1 MLFILYSYITTTIH
15 VVCMLCA
22 CYMHVVHH
30 VYNYCMFC
38 LLQPCMLCACYMH
51 DVRHVYNYCMLHLLQ
66 PCMLCACYMH
76 DVRHVYNYCML
87 LFCIVYCIL
96 FISHNIMVCLSL
108 YAAIGDQLNA
118 QFNLKVS
125 V

>member
-1 MLFILYSYITTTIH
+1 MH

-22 CYMHVVHH
+22 CYMYVVYH

-51 DVRHVYNYCMLHLLQ
+51 VVRHVYNY
-66 PCMLCACYMH
+66 
-76 DVRHVYNYCML
+76 RML

-96 FISHNIMVCLSL
+96 FISHNIMIRLSL